1 MKTLYTL
8 GTVQLGMPYGI
19 SNRSGQ
25 PSRETARQM
34 LDTAYDL
41 GVRALDTASDYG
53 TSEEVLGNA
62 RAPEKF
68 HITSKFSIEKND
80 PKEAFSRQL
89 KQTLARLGTDHI
101 AYYFYHSAPEMIT
114 YAGTLETD
122 LCKAVTN
129 GSIGT
134 VGASVYTCG
143 EIEDFMTHPY
153 LRAIQLPMSVLD
165 QRPLALI
172 ERLAER
178 GIEVFV
184 RSVFLQGLL
193 CMETPP
199 ERCITAARCFS
210 YLQGLAREN
219 SISVMQLAVS
229 YIRDLPG
236 VTSLVLGSETAEQI
250 RSNAALLNGPAL
262 SSGLRQELE
271 RFGQE
276 IPGEE
281 IMQEVV
287 GH

>member
-25 PSRETARQM
+25 PSREIARQM

-53 TSEEVLGNA
+53 TSEEILGNE
-62 RAPEKF
+62 RAPDKF
-68 HITSKFSIEKND
+68 HITSKFSIGKND
-80 PKEAFSRQL
+80 PQEAFSRQL
-89 KQTLARLGTDHI
+89 KQTLARLRTDHI
-101 AYYFYHSAPEMIT
+101 AYYLFHSASEMIA
-114 YAGTLETD
+114 YADTLETD
-122 LCKAVTN
+122 LCKAVMK

-134 VGASVYTCG
+134 VGASVYTCR
-143 EIEDFMTHPY
+143 EIEDFLTHPY

-178 GIEVFV
+178 DIKVFV

-193 CMETPP
+193 CMETLP
-199 ERCITAARCFS
+199 ERCKVAARYFS
-210 YLQGLAREN
+210 YLQTLAREN
-219 SISVMQLAVS
+219 NISVMQLAVS
-229 YIRDLPG
+229 FIRDLPG
-236 VTSLVLGSETAEQI
+236 VTSVVLGSETVEQI
-250 RSNAALLNGPAL
+250 RSNAALLKGPAL
-262 SSGLRQELE
+262 SSDLRQELE
-271 RFGQE
+271 RFGRE

-281 IMQEVV
+281 IMQEVI